1 MKALKI
7 EPGKAPERID
17 IGNELEALQDAV
29 GGYIQVLYPDQHR
42 PVGLICNEEGKC
54 MGLKPNRA
62 LYRGGKPYDV
72 IVGTFLVVGVDE
84 YARTPPHPGREFGYQ
99 PIMWPGSHV
108 TICGKRMQRILRI
121 CSIRRRSLSTSQG
134 GWSSPRWFL
143 AGLNGPAFLKY

>member
-17 IGNELEALQDAV
+17 IDNELEALQDAV
-29 GGYIQVLYPDQHR
+29 GGYIQVLYPDPHR

-84 YARTPPHPGREFGYQ
+84 EDFTDLRDSIWTP
-99 PIMWPGSHV
+99 WS
-108 TICGKRMQRILRI
+108 
-121 CSIRRRSLSTSQG
+121 RRCTPLT
-134 GWSSPRWFL
+134 PRH
-143 AGLNGPAFLKY
+143 

>member
-62 LYRGGKPYDV
+62 LR
-72 IVGTFLVVGVDE
+72 
-84 YARTPPHPGREFGYQ
+84 ARTEQSLIP
-99 PIMWPGSHV
+99 
-108 TICGKRMQRILRI
+108 KR
-121 CSIRRRSLSTSQG
+121 
-134 GWSSPRWFL
+134 
-143 AGLNGPAFLKY
+143 

>member
-62 LYRGGKPYDV
+62 LYR
-72 IVGTFLVVGVDE
+72 
-84 YARTPPHPGREFGYQ
+84 ARFGLRPMHLPSSLQIRPTGR
-99 PIMWPGSHV
+99 
-108 TICGKRMQRILRI
+108 C
-121 CSIRRRSLSTSQG
+121 
-134 GWSSPRWFL
+134 WS
-143 AGLNGPAFLKY
+143 G

>member
-62 LYRGGKPYDV
+62 LYRGGKPSQKTSSHYTLLFLHT
-72 IVGTFLVVGVDE
+72 GTFPLKND
-84 YARTPPHPGREFGYQ
+84 
-99 PIMWPGSHV
+99 
-108 TICGKRMQRILRI
+108 
-121 CSIRRRSLSTSQG
+121 LS
-134 GWSSPRWFL
+134 
-143 AGLNGPAFLKY
+143 